1 MYGQSDNSSIS
12 YVMIIRLI
20 SGELLVRVS
29 YADGPVSSKLASDS
43 RREVDPDLLAALIKA
58 IMTVAKNGLRT
69 VQWGR
74 SSVIFEIGAEVL
86 AVIGLNEVTAPEP
99 YRKKLVNL
107 IAEFEGRFSNIL
119 EHYEGDIRVFREFAL
134 NIVTAFPLTKVDPE
148 LIPCVTDGRRIN
160 YRVGKIDTHLD
171 VLEKYING
179 KRNIRKIIESVPL
192 PKDESVALL
201 SILIHHGHVQLKRK
215 VSDDC
220 VLIKVGEPT
229 EAITHQYPEIV
240 RLLSRFDG
248 SSTVAE
254 IINLSGIDRT
264 AARFLVSKMVDA
276 LVLRH
281 ADEIGF
287 EFSLQHETDLLL

>member
-1 MYGQSDNSSIS
+1 M
-12 YVMIIRLI
+12 MIRLI

-29 YADGPVSSKLASDS
+29 YADGPASSKLASDS
-43 RREVDPDLLAALIKA
+43 RREVDPDLLAALIQA

-74 SSVIFEIGAEVL
+74 SSVIFEIGDEVL
-86 AVIGLNEVTAPEP
+86 AVIGLNETADPEP
-99 YRKKLVNL
+99 YRKKLVDL
-107 IAEFEGRFSNIL
+107 IVEFEERYSNIL

-134 NIVTAFPLTKVDPE
+134 SIVTVFPLAKVDPE
-148 LIPCVTDGRRIN
+148 LIPCLTDGRRIN
-160 YRVGKIDTHLD
+160 YRVGKIDTHLGI
-171 VLEKYING
+171 LEKYING
-179 KRNIRKIIESVPL
+179 KRQVGKIIESVPL
-192 PKDESVALL
+192 PQNESIALL
-201 SILIHHGHVQLKRK
+201 SVLIHHGLVQLKRQ

-220 VLIKVGEPT
+220 VLIKVGEPSD
-229 EAITHQYPEIV
+229 AITDQYPEIV

-254 IINLSGIDRT
+254 IIDLSGIDRT
-264 AARFLVSKMVDA
+264 AARFLVSKMVDE

-287 EFSLQHETDLLL
+287 EFSFQHETDLLL